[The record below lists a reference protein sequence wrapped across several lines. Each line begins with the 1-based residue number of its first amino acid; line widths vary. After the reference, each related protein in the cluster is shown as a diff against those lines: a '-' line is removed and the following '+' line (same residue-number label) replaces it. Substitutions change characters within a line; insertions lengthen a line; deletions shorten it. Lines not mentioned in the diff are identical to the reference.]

1 MTQEEIVKKIKNRNW
16 DNRVQRPGFYQSKQ
30 IVVEAKVAAEQD
42 AQRMEFVLKK
52 ESQEAERKRLEAKGI
67 ADAQAIIK
75 KDLDPHYLTYLWI
88 EALKEGAKHNNAVI
102 YIPTGTDGMPMF
114 KKKKRR
120 ESKML
125 DYDSILRRA
134 NKLYKKEKG
143 DVLASIVS
151 NQLKSVLKVLVDDL
165 NSLLESERYDWS
177 RTKAV

>member
-1 MTQEEIVKKIKNRNW
+1 
-16 DNRVQRPGFYQSKQ
+16 
-30 IVVEAKVAAEQD
+30 
-42 AQRMEFVLKK
+42 
-52 ESQEAERKRLEAKGI
+52 
-67 ADAQAIIK
+67 
-75 KDLDPHYLTYLWI
+75 
-88 EALKEGAKHNNAVI
+88 
-102 YIPTGTDGMPMF
+102 
-114 KKKKRR
+114 
-120 ESKML
+120 ML